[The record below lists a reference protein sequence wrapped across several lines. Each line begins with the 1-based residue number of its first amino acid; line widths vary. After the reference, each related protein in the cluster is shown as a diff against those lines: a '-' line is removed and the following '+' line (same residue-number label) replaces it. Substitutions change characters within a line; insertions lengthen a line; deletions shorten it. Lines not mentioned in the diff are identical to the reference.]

1 MATARRSAAGRPC
14 LTRLVRGRD
23 AFDLAVGSPTAG
35 SGSSG
40 PRLTPVA
47 GESSEHALRLTK
59 LWAGNPLVF
68 GEGG

>member
-1 MATARRSAAGRPC
+1 MATARRSAAGRPS
-14 LTRLVRGRD
+14 LTRLARGRD

-47 GESSEHALRLTK
+47 GGIERARAGLTK
-59 LWAGNPLVF
+59 LRTGNPLVF